1 MTETRKAKMD
11 PLATMTPQEYATVM
25 RNLDRRGL
33 TRVGGDWA
41 AEDRSNTEAER
52 ILRVLRAR

>member
-1 MTETRKAKMD
+1 MD
-11 PLATMTPQEYATVM
+11 PLATMTGREYEIVM

-33 TRVGGDWA
+33 ARVSGDHE
-41 AEDRSNTEAER
+41 AETASSTEAVR

>member
-1 MTETRKAKMD
+1 MRETETQMD

-33 TRVGGDWA
+33 AHVGGNHE
-41 AEDRSNTEAER
+41 AETASNTEAVR

>member
-1 MTETRKAKMD
+1 MRETRNQMD
-11 PLATMTPQEYATVM
+11 PLATMTGREYEIVM

-33 TRVGGDWA
+33 ARVSGDHE
-41 AEDRSNTEAER
+41 AETASSTEAVR